1 LPQSEVFVRISS
13 KQHGAAFAL
22 GLTLGAALF
31 AASAARAQ
39 QPAPAASANAPA
51 SAAALAAARGL
62 VVASGMARSFS
73 VVIPQYMDQ
82 IGTSLTQ
89 TRPELIR
96 DLNEV
101 LTRLQPEFD
110 KQADEMIGL
119 AAQIYVKQM
128 SEADL
133 TSALAF
139 FQSPAGKQYVAT
151 QPAFLTEVVAAMQG
165 WQGRISTDMM
175 TRVRAEMKK
184 KGHEL

>member
-1 LPQSEVFVRISS
+1 MRIGL
-13 KQHGAAFAL
+13 KQRGGALAL
-22 GLTLGAALF
+22 VVALAAPWL
-31 AASAARAQ
+31 AAAPVRAQ
-39 QPAPAASANAPA
+39 QPTPAANAAPA
-51 SAAALAAARGL
+51 SPAALSAARGL

-73 VVIPQYMDQ
+73 VVIPQFMDQ

-101 LTRLQPEFD
+101 LTRLQPEFE
-110 KQADEMIGL
+110 KQADEMVGL

-151 QPAFLTEVVAAMQG
+151 QPAFLSEVVAAMQA

>member
-1 LPQSEVFVRISS
+1 VRISV
-13 KQHGAAFAL
+13 KQRGGALALAVAMGAAWLAPS
-22 GLTLGAALF
+22 T
-31 AASAARAQ
+31 ARGQ
-39 QPAPAASANAPA
+39 QPAPAGSPTAPT
-51 SAAALAAARGL
+51 SAAALSAARGL

-73 VVIPQYMDQ
+73 VVIPQFMDQ

-110 KQADEMIGL
+110 KQADEMIGI
-119 AAQIYVKQM
+119 AAQIYAKQM

-151 QPAFLTEVVAAMQG
+151 QPAFLSEVVGAMQA